1 MKNIVAGRK
10 IANAYSEFFIDVGSE
25 EKACQLAELDMETFL
40 GWLEDYK
47 SSQSA
52 AIPIEELIRKNIF
65 NFVRQ
70 SKQYIFE
77 RNQ

>member
-10 IANAYSEFFIDVGSE
+10 IANVYSEFFIDVDSE

-52 AIPIEELIRKNIF
+52 AIPIEELIRKNNF
-65 NFVRQ
+65 NFVHQ